1 MEFVINNEYFNKAIT
16 DVSKAVSLKTALP
29 ILSGIKIVA
38 NNNCLILVGSNSDI
52 VIERMIP
59 LMIDDEKVLEVY
71 ETGSVVVSAKYLR

>member
-1 MEFVINNEYFNKAIT
+1 MEFVINNECFNKAIT